1 MGLFEVAKASP
12 IHLTQAHQSADIP
25 QVMDLVGQFHQF
37 ARKSA
42 EGVLEMARV
51 VQAASLLQG
60 SDFHRFC
67 ERTKLKP
74 GAATTRK
81 LITIG
86 EKYSFLITQADKL
99 PASWTTVYAVA
110 RLANEQIQALI
121 DQGVVNTHTAAAEL
135 ERALST
141 RVENR
146 LARAV
151 TIAAAADASLHEE
164 DAQAESAQTAP
175 RSVVANPPQMTSS
188 SRLSLK
194 LELVAPPNAATLKT
208 LKRLIQQLSTTP
220 QAQLTLSDAMTQA
233 LQQS

>member
-1 MGLFEVAKASP
+1 MGLLEVAKASP
-12 IHLTQAHQSADIP
+12 IHLTQAHQSADTP

-74 GAATTRK
+74 GSATTRK

-110 RLANEQIQALI
+110 RLANEQIQTLI
-121 DQGVVNTHTAAAEL
+121 DQGVVNTHTHTAAAEL

-164 DAQAESAQTAP
+164 DAQAVQRIAPSSAEAQH
-175 RSVVANPPQMTSS
+175 
-188 SRLSLK
+188 LSLK
-194 LELVAPPNAATLKT
+194 LEFFAPPNAATLKT
-208 LKRLIQQLSTTP
+208 LKRLMQQLSNTKSSN
-220 QAQLTLSDAMTQA
+220 AQKPKLTLSEAMTQT
-233 LQQS
+233 LQN